1 MVAKLRTY
9 IYGKKNLSRSLM
21 VAKLPTYIYIY
32 VLSRSLMVAKLPTFI
47 DIHMFSQGHSWWQNS
62 RLLYMVKKQ
71 FSQGHSWWQNSR
83 LIYIYVLSRSLMV
96 AKSSQLLY
104 LVYIYM
110 FSQNW
115 YTTNEKEHIAH
126 HIKHF
131 EVSPKKQGKL
141 RTKFVRSFQK
151 HWKNNTKFIR
161 KFFEIS
167 NGHLF

>member
-1 MVAKLRTY
+1 MVAKRRTF
-9 IYGKKNLSRSLM
+9 IYMVKKISQGHSWWQNSRLI
-21 VAKLPTYIYIY
+21 YIYIY

-62 RLLYMVKKQ
+62 RLLYMVKKNNSLKVTHGGETPD
-71 FSQGHSWWQNSR
+71 SQGHSWWQKAPN
-83 LIYIYVLSRSLMV
+83 LYIW
-96 AKSSQLLY
+96 
-104 LVYIYM
+104 YIYM

-141 RTKFVRSFQK
+141 RPKFVRSFQK
-151 HWKNNTKFIR
+151 HWKNHTKFIR
-161 KFFEIS
+161 NFFEIS